1 MGMARVLV
9 GVMGPG
15 EAALPED
22 CRNAYVL
29 GQAIATNSW
38 VLVTGGRDVGVMDAA
53 NRGAR
58 EAGGLTVGILPSSE
72 LVGASTFVEIP
83 IVTGL
88 GESRNNVNVLSC
100 QLIFACGMGTGTA
113 SEICL
118 ALKARRHVVLVEPS
132 GESARF
138 FQALD
143 PVRTHVAA
151 DTREA
156 IQIARELLQD
166 PGHLLD
172 AQGK

>member
-15 EAALPED
+15 EAALPRD
-22 CRNAYVL
+22 CRNAYDV
-29 GQAIATNSW
+29 GRAIAMNSW

-58 EAGGLTVGILPSSE
+58 EAGGLTVGVLPSNE
-72 LVGASTFVEIP
+72 LVGASTFVDIP

-88 GESRNNVNVLSC
+88 GEARNNINVLSC
-100 QLIFACGMGTGTA
+100 QLIIACGMGTGTA

-132 GESARF
+132 WESARF
-138 FQALD
+138 FQSLD
-143 PVRTHVAA
+143 SVRTHTAA

-156 IQIARELLQD
+156 IQIAKELLRD
-166 PGHLLD
+166 P
-172 AQGK
+172 AP

>member
-15 EAALPED
+15 EAALPRD
-22 CRNAYVL
+22 CHNAYAV

-72 LVGASTFVEIP
+72 LVGASTFVDIP

-88 GESRNNVNVLSC
+88 GEARNNVNVLSC
-100 QLIFACGMGTGTA
+100 QLILACGMSTGTA
-113 SEICL
+113 AAICL
-118 ALKARRHVVLVEPS
+118 A
-132 GESARF
+132 
-138 FQALD
+138 
-143 PVRTHVAA
+143 
-151 DTREA
+151 
-156 IQIARELLQD
+156 
-166 PGHLLD
+166 
-172 AQGK
+172 